1 MLGFK
6 EKYLNPF
13 TDFGF
18 KKLFGQEANKDLLKD
33 FLNELLRENEGEITE
48 LTYLNSEQLGNT
60 ALDRKAIFDL
70 YCTNEK
76 GERFIVEIQK
86 TKQAFFKDRS
96 LYYATFPIQE
106 QAQRAEWNF
115 ELKAVYTIAILDF
128 AFDQDQDNTKVRH
141 EVKLKDIHTNKVFYE
156 KLTFIYLTMPR
167 FTKTLE
173 ELETRFDKWLYVIKN
188 LHKLEELPR
197 RFKEKVFTKFFE
209 VAAIAKLTPHERMAY
224 EDSLKYYRD
233 LKNSLDTSFDEGKE
247 QGLKEGMEKGM
258 EKEKIT
264 VAKIGIAKGLD
275 NSTIHQLT
283 GLPVT
288 AIENLRKEVKKP

>member
-48 LTYLNSEQLGNT
+48 LTYLNSEHLGNT

-86 TKQAFFKDRS
+86 TKQAFFKDRA
-96 LYYATFPIQE
+96 LYYATFPIRE

-115 ELKAVYTIAILDF
+115 EL
-128 AFDQDQDNTKVRH
+128 
-141 EVKLKDIHTNKVFYE
+141 
-156 KLTFIYLTMPR
+156 
-167 FTKTLE
+167 
-173 ELETRFDKWLYVIKN
+173 
-188 LHKLEELPR
+188 
-197 RFKEKVFTKFFE
+197 
-209 VAAIAKLTPHERMAY
+209 
-224 EDSLKYYRD
+224 
-233 LKNSLDTSFDEGKE
+233 
-247 QGLKEGMEKGM
+247 
-258 EKEKIT
+258 
-264 VAKIGIAKGLD
+264 
-275 NSTIHQLT
+275 
-283 GLPVT
+283 
-288 AIENLRKEVKKP
+288 